1 MFWGIKN
8 NFLIKR
14 WMKSEFMMLRVAGPK
29 LVMIVLTY
37 EGKDWTE

>member
-14 WMKSEFMMLRVAGPK
+14 WMKSEFMMLCVADPK
-29 LVMIVLTY
+29 RVMIVPTY
-37 EGKDWTE
+37 EGKD